1 MRGLWSRPI
10 WRQCAL
16 VVGQEIPRQRLDVV
30 LDQPADHP
38 DGILL
43 DLGMAWQE
51 VDHQIEASPGAWT
64 QMPMES

>member
-1 MRGLWSRPI
+1 M
-10 WRQCAL
+10 
-16 VVGQEIPRQRLDVV
+16 VGQEIFRQRPDVV
-30 LDQPADHP
+30 LDQPVDHP

-51 VDHQIEASPGAWT
+51 VDHQIEASPGPWT